1 MKAIESLNVTG
12 EQFCNYLGLPIRRD
26 IMQQLRELQLVQF
39 FKIGK
44 KYMYPRVY
52 IDIVQKLLVN
62 GDIQIRTE
70 SPACMRGIIITNKIF
85 KHGKITTKI
94 IFSQEKREKSA
105 RPTTTSD

>member
-1 MKAIESLNVTG
+1 MKAIDSLNVTG
-12 EQFCNYLGLPIRRD
+12 EQFCNSLGLPIRRD

-62 GDIQIRTE
+62 GDIQIRTDKGE
-70 SPACMRGIIITNKIF
+70 YYITLIKKAPPA
-85 KHGKITTKI
+85 
-94 IFSQEKREKSA
+94 SEA
-105 RPTTTSD
+105 YV

>member
-62 GDIQIRTE
+62 GDIHIRTDKAE
-70 SPACMRGIIITNKIF
+70 YYITLIKKAPLAC
-85 KHGKITTKI
+85 
-94 IFSQEKREKSA
+94 EA
-105 RPTTTSD
+105 YV

>member
-62 GDIQIRTE
+62 GDIQIRTDKGE
-70 SPACMRGIIITNKIF
+70 YYITLIKKAPLACEAYDNK
-85 KHGKITTKI
+85 
-94 IFSQEKREKSA
+94 
-105 RPTTTSD
+105 

>member
-1 MKAIESLNVTG
+1 MKAIDSLNVTG

-62 GDIQIRTE
+62 GDIQIRTDKGE
-70 SPACMRGIIITNKIF
+70 YYITLIKKAPLAC
-85 KHGKITTKI
+85 
-94 IFSQEKREKSA
+94 EA
-105 RPTTTSD
+105 YV